1 MLFPGPQTVNC
12 QLIQEE
18 RREMNPRKRTVAE
31 PEVDDIM
38 DPFREPRTIPTG
50 WDVSSFY
57 APEREN
63 LPYYVMEHTASKSAS
78 CQNTPHDYTK
88 NTLR

>member
-1 MLFPGPQTVNC
+1 VNC
-12 QLIQEE
+12 ELIQEE
-18 RREMNPRKRTVAE
+18 RKMNPRKIKLVE

-38 DPFREPRTIPTG
+38 DPFREPRTIPGG
-50 WDVSSFY
+50 WDVSAFY

-63 LPYYVMEHTASKSAS
+63 LPYYVMEHNASQSANRL
-78 CQNTPHDYTK
+78 NTPHGYTK

>member
-1 MLFPGPQTVNC
+1 
-12 QLIQEE
+12 
-18 RREMNPRKRTVAE
+18 MNPRKRTVAE

-50 WDVSSFY
+50 WDVSAFY
-57 APEREN
+57 APECEN
-63 LPYYVMEHTASKSAS
+63 LPYYVMEHTVSTPANRM
-78 CQNTPHDYTK
+78 NTPHDYTK